1 MTTPNYISISVTS
14 KFGKYIKNEIISYA
28 DGISEW
34 DSFDPTGE
42 CMMVDIRSRYL
53 LMANIL

>member
-1 MTTPNYISISVTS
+1 MTTPNYISISVAS
-14 KFGKYIKNEIISYA
+14 MVDKDIKNEIISYA

>member
-1 MTTPNYISISVTS
+1 MTTPNYISTSVVS
-14 KFGKYIKNEIISYA
+14 KFGDYIKKEIISYA
-28 DGISEW
+28 DGIWEW

-42 CMMVDIRSRYL
+42 RVMVDIRSRYL